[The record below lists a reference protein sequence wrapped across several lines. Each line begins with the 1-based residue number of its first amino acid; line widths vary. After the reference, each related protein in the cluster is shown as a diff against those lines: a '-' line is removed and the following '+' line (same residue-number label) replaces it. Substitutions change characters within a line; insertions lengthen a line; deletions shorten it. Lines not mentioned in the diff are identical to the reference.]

1 MKQMDLNDIIDYLVE
16 HTKAPTTKYL
26 GNNLYAED
34 NMITNSRGVE
44 LFNSTVK
51 EMLIGTNN
59 REGSSDGGAAED
71 CKSVTQKHREFESLP
86 SH

>member
-1 MKQMDLNDIIDYLVE
+1 MKQMKQMNLNDIIDYLVE

-26 GNNLYAED
+26 GNNLYRID

-51 EMLIGTNN
+51 EMLIGTHN
-59 REGSSDGGAAED
+59 REGSSDGGAAAD
-71 CKSVTQKHREFESLP
+71 CKSVT
-86 SH
+86 